1 MEVRSKKTFGHY
13 LKAAITIVLAI
24 GVVVLV
30 PIAIWTN
37 TTTCEKIFI
46 FLVGIILFLL
56 SYIFHL
62 KEKNAKL
69 KERIL
74 KLENYIR
81 KGV

>member
-1 MEVRSKKTFGHY
+1 MKVAMKV
-13 LKAAITIVLAI
+13 LKGLMVTVVGLLAVLAI
-24 GVVVLV
+24 
-30 PIAIWTN
+30 WFN

-56 SYIFHL
+56 FFIFQ
-62 KEKNAKL
+62 L

-81 KGV
+81 KNKDFGR